1 MPERPK
7 LSMGAIRPPV
17 ELHHHLMVEYRLAIK
32 RGKTMSV
39 QNVRAAI
46 KQFLA
51 TKTPQ
56 VLCVR
61 GDWGTGKTYNWQKLV
76 KELRGSEET
85 IALGQYAYVSLFGVN
100 SIAQLKGS
108 ILQNTVLRSQIGDDI
123 SEETIKS
130 RFTTVEKGLKGLVMK
145 LSNTFGEGMY
155 DNFVSALS
163 SLSSRQIICI
173 DDLERKGNELRTA
186 DVLGYISYLR
196 EERGCKVVLLLN
208 DQQLDDKDAFEAYLE
223 KVVDINL
230 RFAPTSAEI
239 ATIAIPDQTEIG
251 GLIRDHAAT
260 LGITNIRVVRKIHGL
275 AQDLA
280 PLLAGYSPRVTTNA
294 VRTLSIFGWSV
305 LQPELA
311 PSLDYLQRANTY
323 NPQKETMDD
332 DVKWR
337 DLLLSVG
344 FYRANELD
352 RLLLASIRQG
362 YFVEAEIAQHARLL
376 NAADA
381 QAKADAKMQ
390 TAWQSYHNSFN
401 TTADVALGE
410 LYRTYKA
417 QAAYMS
423 LNDAVQL
430 ERLFRELDDPRAL
443 EFIDMFVAKNADN
456 PAAFDLDHLAHFGQ
470 ELTEQVRDKLLEAQ
484 ALQKPRLSPA
494 ELFKSLAKKGY
505 DSDILEGVSLLPVD
519 EYYRALKS
527 HEGQDLSDIVDGLRQ
542 YLNLGNPNEQ
552 IFTILEKAGAA
563 LRLVAAESPI
573 NRRRAMRIGIIQ
585 WLDKRE
591 QAAAKTKQDA
601 EIAAAEAER
610 PEILSITKAPESD
623 LSDNPPQPT
632 KRSRARRQSRS
643 DPERQP

>member
-1 MPERPK
+1 
-7 LSMGAIRPPV
+7 
-17 ELHHHLMVEYRLAIK
+17 
-32 RGKTMSV
+32 MSV

-46 KQFLA
+46 KQFLS

-76 KELRGSEET
+76 KELRRSNDT

-100 SIAQLKGS
+100 SISQLKGS
-108 ILQNTVLRSQIGDDI
+108 ILQNTVQRSQIGDEI

-130 RFTTVEKGLKGLVMK
+130 RFTSAEKGLKGFVMK

-173 DDLERKGNELRTA
+173 DDLERKGSELRTA
-186 DVLGYISYLR
+186 DVLGYISYMR
-196 EERGCKVVLLLN
+196 EERGCKVALLLN
-208 DQQLDDKDAFEAYLE
+208 DQQLDDKEAFEAYLE

-239 ATIAIPDQTEIG
+239 AEIAIPDQNKIG
-251 GLIRDHAAT
+251 GMIREYAAA
-260 LGITNIRVVRKIHGL
+260 LGITNIRVVRKIYGL
-275 AQDLA
+275 ALDLT
-280 PLLAGYSPRVTTNA
+280 PLLAGYSPKVTTNA
-294 VRTLSIFGWSV
+294 VRTLAIFGWSV

-311 PSLDYLQRANTY
+311 PSLEYLQRANTY

-344 FYRANELD
+344 FYRANEFD

-362 YFVEAEIAQHARLL
+362 YFVEAGIAQHARLL

-381 QAKADAKMQ
+381 QAKADGKMQ
-390 TAWQSYHNSFN
+390 EAWQFYHNSFN
-401 TTADVALGE
+401 TTADIALGE
-410 LYRTYKA
+410 LYRTYK
-417 QAAYMS
+417 QQSAYMS

-443 EFIDMFVAKNADN
+443 EFVDMFVAENTDN
-456 PAAFDLDHLAHFGQ
+456 PSAFELDRLAHFGQ
-470 ELTEQVRDKLLEAQ
+470 ELTEEVREKLLAAQ
-484 ALQKPRLSPA
+484 ALQKPRLAPD

-505 DSDILEGVSLLPVD
+505 DPDILEGVSLLPVE
-519 EYYRALKS
+519 EYHRALKS
-527 HEGQDLSDIVDGLRQ
+527 HEGQDLSNIVDGLRQ

-552 IFTILEKAGAA
+552 IFTILEKAGTA
-563 LRLVAAESPI
+563 LRQVAAESPI

-591 QAAAKTKQDA
+591 QAAANAKRDA
-601 EIAAAEAER
+601 EIAAAEATR
-610 PEILSITKAPESD
+610 LEILDITIVPESVP
-623 LSDNPPQPT
+623 SDSPPQPA
-632 KRSRARRQSRS
+632 KKSQARRQSRS
-643 DPERQP
+643 DRGRQP